1 MELPYDP
8 AIPVLGIYP
17 KKPERLTQNNISTP
31 VFIAALFTISKIW
44 KQPKCPSVDEWIT
57 TVGYL
62 QSGLLLSSKK
72 ANFTV
77 CYSMDGKHYCK

>member
-31 VFIAALFTISKIW
+31 VLIAVLYTKAEIW
-44 KQPKCPSVDEWIT
+44 KQTRCPSVDEWI
-57 TVGYL
+57 
-62 QSGLLLSSKK
+62 KK
-72 ANFTV
+72 LCGTFT
-77 CYSMDGKHYCK
+77 H